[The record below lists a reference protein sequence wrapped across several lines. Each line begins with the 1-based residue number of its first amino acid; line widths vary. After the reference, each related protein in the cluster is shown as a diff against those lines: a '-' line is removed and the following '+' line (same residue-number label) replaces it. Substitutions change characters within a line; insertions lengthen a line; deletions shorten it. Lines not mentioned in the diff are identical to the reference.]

1 MKRVPIY
8 GLLAEFAT
16 PTELA
21 EATRAARAAGYR
33 RMDAFSPFG
42 IEEVSEALDFHHTSV
57 PLVTLLGGLLGGS
70 GGFLL
75 QYWVSVIAYP
85 INSGGKPLNSW
96 PAFIVPTFECT
107 ILGAALAAVLGMLAL
122 NGLPQPYHPLFNVPS
137 FTRVTRDGFFLVIE
151 STDPKFK
158 SQETHKFLMDLNPK
172 QVSEVPD

>member
-16 PTELA
+16 PTELT

-42 IEEVSEALDFHHTSV
+42 IEEVSEALEFHKTSV
-57 PLVTLLGGLLGGS
+57 PLVTLLGGVFGGLGG
-70 GGFLL
+70 FFL

-85 INSGGKPLNSW
+85 INSGGKPFNSW

-122 NGLPQPYHPLFNVPS
+122 NALPQPYHPLFNVPS
-137 FTRVTRDGFFLVIE
+137 FARVTRDSFFLLIE
-151 STDPKFK
+151 STDSKFNLDD
-158 SQETHKFLMDLNPK
+158 THKFLLKLNPK
-172 QVSEVPD
+172 QVLEVPD